1 MDSIIFL
8 AFAAIYAALLVWGI
22 SLAAKQ
28 GRWWTPANIPLLVIA
43 ALVYDNLIIGI
54 GRWIGEGA
62 LLEGLNLARFW
73 IHAAV
78 TPLLAAWALHA
89 IRRAGFGWAQA
100 RWYQVV
106 SITAAVAL
114 MIGEYFWELQGL
126 QIVPNEE
133 YGALSYGSAEPP
145 SGPPIM
151 VLFVAAFLLFAGG
164 MVWWKQKWPWL
175 FIGAVI
181 MTIGSAVQ
189 LPIESGAITNAF
201 ELILLISILA
211 TKAFQDRND
220 EQTPVHG

>member
-1 MDSIIFL
+1 
-8 AFAAIYAALLVWGI
+8 
-22 SLAAKQ
+22 
-28 GRWWTPANIPLLVIA
+28 
-43 ALVYDNLIIGI
+43 
-54 GRWIGEGA
+54 
-62 LLEGLNLARFW
+62 
-73 IHAAV
+73 
-78 TPLLAAWALHA
+78 
-89 IRRAGFGWAQA
+89 
-100 RWYQVV
+100 
-106 SITAAVAL
+106 
-114 MIGEYFWELQGL
+114 
-126 QIVPNEE
+126 
-133 YGALSYGSAEPP
+133 
-145 SGPPIM
+145 M